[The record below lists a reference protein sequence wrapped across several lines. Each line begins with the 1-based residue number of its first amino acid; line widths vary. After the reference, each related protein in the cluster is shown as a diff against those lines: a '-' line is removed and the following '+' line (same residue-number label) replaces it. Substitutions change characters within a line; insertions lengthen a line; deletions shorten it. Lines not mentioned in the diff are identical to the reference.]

1 MNVHGARR
9 EKDKM
14 NMIGNETVLSG
25 TPRIRFVFPE
35 VRESPQFGCGSGSS
49 LHLSDCR
56 IVVYPHHA
64 RRCSMQAT
72 PS

>member
-1 MNVHGARR
+1 MNAPGASR

-25 TPRIRFVFPE
+25 TPRICFVFPE
-35 VRESPQFGCGSGSS
+35 VRESPQFGCGPGSS

-56 IVVYPHHA
+56 ILVHLHHA